1 MTELTKEVQSLV
13 NQLHLSDQEIAE
25 KFQFTQHGKKLTLD
39 ESVRFISFLK
49 QELLTTTEA

>member
-25 KFQFTQHGKKLTLD
+25 KFQFMHRGKKLTID
-39 ESVRFISFLK
+39 ESIRFISFLK
-49 QELLTTTEA
+49 QELMATAEA

>member
-1 MTELTKEVQSLV
+1 MAELTREVQSLV

-25 KFQFTQHGKKLTLD
+25 KFQFTQFGKQLTLD

-49 QELLTTTEA
+49 QELLATAEA